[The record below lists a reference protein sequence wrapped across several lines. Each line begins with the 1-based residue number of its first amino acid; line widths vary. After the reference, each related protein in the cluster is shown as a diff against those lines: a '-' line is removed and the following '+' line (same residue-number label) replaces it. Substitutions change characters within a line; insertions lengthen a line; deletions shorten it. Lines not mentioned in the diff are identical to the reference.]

1 MSTLEV
7 KAIQAPSGFDLDMPA
22 GHIVQVKS
30 VRGNFTGDVA
40 STSTTYAELH
50 TSLRNTFTPKFSNS
64 TIICEYIA
72 CSVGHSATFITF
84 RIYADGSN
92 IDSVNATDM
101 WRTNS
106 TANGESPVNV
116 YVEVPS
122 WGTSAKVIS
131 PYFASYASG
140 TEVKGNYG
148 GNHPYCF
155 MKVTEVSN

>member
-7 KAIQAPSGFDLDMPA
+7 KGIQAPSGFDLAMPA

-30 VRGNFTGDVA
+30 VRGDFTGDIA
-40 STSTTYAELH
+40 TSSTSYSELH

-72 CSVGHSATFITF
+72 CSVGHSASFVLM
-84 RIYADGSN
+84 RIHADGSN
-92 IDSVNATDM
+92 IDSINPGDT

-122 WGTSAKVIS
+122 WGTSAKVLS
-131 PYFASYASG
+131 PYFASYDSG
-140 TEVKGNYG
+140 TTVKGNYG
-148 GNHPYCF
+148 GSTAYCF